1 MPCEVTIGIPVYN
14 AEAFVRKVLDTVL
27 RQTFPDIEV
36 LLVDD
41 CSTDHT
47 VDVVEHYRS
56 EHPRGDRIRLLRQP
70 QNGGPGMTRNRMID
84 EARGRYLYFMDADD
98 EIVPEAIKL
107 LYEAA
112 QHYRAEVVYG
122 SHQRIELYGEQR
134 RTFYHQYPMTV
145 FERRGEMA
153 SYAYRSYSR
162 FQVQVWNVLIDIGF
176 LRQSQIRFINVKFW
190 EDMAFTYDL
199 VTHVSRGVLLPMV
212 TYRYVCRPNT
222 LSNFQHRDRIP
233 RSEIEQTIAT
243 INHIKQGCAEL
254 RYQPY
259 VGYRSYDVTMNSF
272 YMICRIIAIRDK
284 IVPPV
289 SDAELKTIASHPLT
303 LGDILRSRR
312 KLAANLFLWL
322 LGHMPLWLFMPTVKM
337 LGRYKKGI
345 VKPYHNHQITPRNE
359 KTTTTDDCSPAHDNT
374 HDGRG

>member
-47 VDVVEHYRS
+47 ADVVEHYRL
-56 EHPRGDRIRLLRQP
+56 EHPRGDRIRLLRQSR
-70 QNGGPGMTRNRMID
+70 NGGPGMTRNRMID

-162 FQVQVWNVLIDIGF
+162 FQVQVWNVLIDTGF
-176 LRQSQIRFINVKFW
+176 LRQSQLRFINVKFW

-222 LSNFQHRDRIP
+222 LSNFQPRDRIP

-243 INHIKQGCAEL
+243 INHIKQGCSEL

-289 SDAELKTIASHPLT
+289 SDAELKAIASHPLT

-337 LGRYKKGI
+337 LGRYKK
-345 VKPYHNHQITPRNE
+345 VL
-359 KTTTTDDCSPAHDNT
+359 
-374 HDGRG
+374 